1 MGDTVAMTEIPVE
14 VVRDLRRRVER
25 LCAEKADLSQAL
37 DISEKNLAEAIQA
50 IARLQAEKETLSR
63 WVMEYEANDRR

>member
-50 IARLQAEKETLSR
+50 IARLQAEKE
-63 WVMEYEANDRR
+63 ANDRR

>member
-50 IARLQAEKETLSR
+50 IARLQAER
-63 WVMEYEANDRR
+63 EANDRR